1 MPWMWFFLK
10 QKFAVGVFQEPV
22 GQPHFITPTQKL
34 KNLEGTKIF
43 SHTNQHPIFR
53 GNKISREFGNFG
65 RNISGTIALEIQKRV
80 MSNLMTSFTIFYFLF
95 LALHSDISDQIELTS
110 DAYDKVRP
118 EFCFVKL

>member
-1 MPWMWFFLK
+1 MLMPWMWFFLK

-65 RNISGTIALEIQKRV
+65 RNISGTIALEIQKR
-80 MSNLMTSFTIFYFLF
+80 
-95 LALHSDISDQIELTS
+95 ALHSDISDQIELTS

-118 EFCFVKL
+118 I